1 MGGAAGCKGS
11 VSGVEVSV
19 APEPADHRTGLGPE
33 ADRVAGSEVGIG
45 GGERGDQLGP
55 MGSVE
60 VRKYLAPIRTCALTP
75 PIPLG
80 SDGSGFGWTGEETG
94 RKRTDRRA
102 GGAGVGETGD
112 EGVRDR
118 YRRQSTRPGP
128 ISGLFLLGSFECGVD
143 AICRGG

>member
-80 SDGSGFGWTGEETG
+80 SDGSGFGWTGEETDRPTSG
-94 RKRTDRRA
+94 GGQAWGRRA
-102 GGAGVGETGD
+102 
-112 EGVRDR
+112 
-118 YRRQSTRPGP
+118 TRG
-128 ISGLFLLGSFECGVD
+128 
-143 AICRGG
+143 